1 VSNEHAGPAG
11 YSWVY
16 DTSAIDWE
24 ELSGLYRI
32 APLGDKPPDALA
44 TVFGNSMFTC
54 FAYADGALAGAG
66 RALADGLDCA
76 YIADVAVHPAHQ
88 GRGLGTAII
97 RQLVAHCEGHKKNI
111 LYANPGTEPF
121 YARLGFLHMNTAMA
135 IWHDPARA
143 IESGLLGTA
152 LCPAPRPRRP
162 PPPDQPR
169 PLGNAIQHYQTV
181 CSAGQAG
188 LPQADS
194 DDPDLSW
201 QRQVAEAFVAA
212 ARRGDVDA
220 LVTLLDPEV
229 VLRAGGGASAA
240 TPQ

>member
-16 DTSAIDWE
+16 DTSAIDWD
-24 ELSGLYRI
+24 ELSGLYQI

-44 TVFGNSMFTC
+44 TVFGNSMVTC
-54 FAYADGALAGAG
+54 FAYAGGALAGAG

-97 RQLVAHCEGHKKNI
+97 GELVARCEGHKKII

-121 YARLGFLHMNTAMA
+121 YARLGFLRMNTAMA

-143 IESGLLGTA
+143 IESGLLSA
-152 LCPAPRPRRP
+152 ELAARRSPAHQPPPRRP
-162 PPPDQPR
+162 HAKHPAGAPGYG
-169 PLGNAIQHYQTV
+169 LG
-181 CSAGQAG
+181 
-188 LPQADS
+188 
-194 DDPDLSW
+194 
-201 QRQVAEAFVAA
+201 
-212 ARRGDVDA
+212 
-220 LVTLLDPEV
+220 
-229 VLRAGGGASAA
+229 
-240 TPQ
+240 